1 MINSTPETSSTIESF
16 VSFRNSDKNIYYSN
30 LSVFEKSIDGTKL
43 LLTYNVLND
52 YYDELMEA
60 AATVELTDAEF
71 NLYQYNPKRL
81 SNYLYDSTEY
91 YYIILFINQMAS
103 VKEFNKKK
111 IKLIRPKAL
120 SNILSAIYSSEQ
132 SFLTTNQNLLKE

>member
-1 MINSTPETSSTIESF
+1 MISTSPETTSTIESF
-16 VSFRNSDKNIYYSN
+16 ISFKNSDKNIYYSN
-30 LSVFEKSIDGTKL
+30 LSIFEKSIDGEQL
-43 LLTYNVLND
+43 LLSYNVLND
-52 YYDELMEA
+52 YYDELMDSA
-60 AATVELTDAEF
+60 VTVELTDAEF
-71 NLYQYNPKRL
+71 NIYQYNPKRL
-81 SNYLYDSTEY
+81 SLYLYDSTEY

-132 SFLTTNQNLLKE
+132 SFLISNQNLLKE